1 MERSLMRA
9 QRARV
14 HGGVLGALGFIL
26 GCFIVAGLGAAPQT
40 LPKGKLERPVPL
52 VKGLDLFKN
61 YCAVCHG
68 SDAKGNG
75 PLAPFLK
82 AKPADL
88 TVLGKTNGGKFPSE
102 RVRSTIAGDDEVP
115 SHGSR
120 AMPVWGPIFRQIQ
133 SDQVPANVRL
143 DNLVKYLES
152 IQQK

>member
-1 MERSLMRA
+1 MFMRT

-14 HGGVLGALGFIL
+14 LRGVLGALGFFL
-26 GCFIVAGLGAAPQT
+26 SCFIVARLGAMPQK

-52 VKGLDLFKN
+52 VKGSDLFAN

-68 SDAKGNG
+68 SDAKGSG
-75 PLAPFLK
+75 PLAPLLK
-82 AKPADL
+82 APPADL
-88 TVLGKTNGGKFPSE
+88 TVLGKTNGGQFPSE
-102 RVRSTIAGDDEVP
+102 RVRRTIAGDDEVT

-120 AMPVWGPIFRQIQ
+120 TMPVWGPIFRQIQ

-143 DNLVKYLES
+143 ENLVKYLES